1 MYDKIEAYN
10 QALAAYRGYN
20 AYDDAFESVM
30 DDIDDMLYD
39 AGGYDYDDYSIE
51 GAVSSADFAYQS
63 AMLALE
69 GSSTVSAGGGGI
81 FGKIWGAIKKAWNFI
96 KEKVTNGWNKI
107 KEKFSG
113 WADKARGKRSEKYGK
128 QYNNL
133 NDKLGKVTD
142 YNSDD
147 EKKRSKALRDYVAI
161 ADSTADKIVS
171 TSNKVVSNSASI
183 INNFGKILTK
193 AYSNHTVEDKT
204 KEYAKTASNLAEKLG
219 NVVDEFS
226 GAARNWE
233 TMSNSLQ
240 DKYATITNSLTLQG
254 QPDFLI
260 SASTKRLQQA
270 GASINIVQ
278 DTCNNNMRLVDSIES
293 AAYKNS
299 ATGSDAMAVAQS
311 YKNAVGG
318 FNSLTATL
326 LSAINNMVTL
336 FTNFGSSA
344 ASGWQ

>member
-20 AYDDAFESVM
+20 EYDDAFESVM

-113 WADKARGKRSEKYGK
+113 WADKARGKRKEKYDN
-128 QYNNL
+128 QY
-133 NDKLGKVTD
+133 DKLNKKLGDVD
-142 YNSDD
+142 GYASDD
-147 EKKRSKALRDYVAI
+147 AKKREKALRDYVAI

-193 AYSNHTVEDKT
+193 VYSNHTVEDKS
-204 KEYAKTASNLAEKLG
+204 KAYAKTASGLAEKLG

-226 GAARNWE
+226 GAAKNWE
-233 TMSNSLQ
+233 TMSDSLQ
-240 DKYATITNSLTLQG
+240 AKYKAITTAASLQG

-260 SASTKRLQQA
+260 KASTRRLQQA

-278 DTCNNNMRLVDSIES
+278 DTCTNNMRLVDSIEN
-293 AAYKNS
+293 AAYKND

-326 LSAINNMVTL
+326 LSAINNMITL
-336 FTNFGSSA
+336 FTNFGTNA
-344 ASGWQ
+344 AAGW